1 MEDYLKL
8 INENGAIINMK
19 LAAVNKKFDKNQKV
33 SGADFHGNTLCP
45 DNVVKV
51 TEGAYK
57 GRKGVIKHIYK
68 NTLFLWDK
76 EFSQSNGI
84 FVMPSRNVQILG
96 QEFMKGTNSRAVGG
110 MNKRNKD
117 EIIGKTI
124 CIIGGE
130 FKGHRGRVTHADDK

>member
-8 INENGAIINMK
+8 INENGTIMNIK
-19 LAAVNKKFDKNQKV
+19 LALVNKKFDKMQKV

-76 EFSQSNGI
+76 EFS
-84 FVMPSRNVQILG
+84 
-96 QEFMKGTNSRAVGG
+96 
-110 MNKRNKD
+110 
-117 EIIGKTI
+117 
-124 CIIGGE
+124 
-130 FKGHRGRVTHADDK
+130 